1 MERGGQGGEEI
12 RSDGEIE
19 ERMSDGGETAG
30 ARDSRR
36 ENGEEETDGE
46 ARYGEEGERME
57 KRRKEEERRA
67 RGEERRRTEERIGGE
82 IAGETAGE
90 ETERKRQTEKI

>member
-46 ARYGEEGERME
+46 DME
-57 KRRKEEERRA
+57 KREKGWRRDGKKRRDGQEERKGDA
-67 RGEERRRTEERIGGE
+67 RRRG
-82 IAGETAGE
+82 
-90 ETERKRQTEKI
+90 